1 MRYHRTT
8 GLMLTQMQELV
19 RRVNEALD
27 KPWANRVGRP
37 KILGLYKA
45 VEVSCQYLRQN
56 ETQEVIGD
64 MHDSSQPTISRYV
77 KQLIPITKAALEEFV
92 PTAADAIEIVKGRV
106 VLVDGTLAPLSLIHI

>member
-8 GLMLTQMQELV
+8 GLMLTQIQELV

-45 VEVSCQYLRQN
+45 VAVSCQYLRQN
-56 ETQEVIGD
+56 EAQEVLGD

-77 KQLIPITKAALEEFV
+77 TYLP
-92 PTAADAIEIVKGRV
+92 V
-106 VLVDGTLAPLSLIHI
+106 VRWNRERCRSRARRPVAEAERLRR